1 MDKQL
6 IHDIIDKLEAYDTIA
21 LYRHVY
27 PDPDSYG
34 AQVALKEIIQESFP
48 GKTVYLMGEHD
59 ERLSYIGKMDDKE
72 GIKLDKS
79 SLAVILDVA
88 NAPRVDDQSFN
99 DCGYMV
105 KIDHHYP
112 FDEPFE
118 QLTWVDTE
126 YPATCVMLM
135 DLVAHSEGRL
145 KFTKRAR
152 EALYIGMIADTGRFE
167 YIENPTSLFERLVHI
182 TYDLNTKPLYEAYY
196 ERKVNEVQFEGYIYS
211 NFEMRENG
219 VAILK
224 IPADIQ
230 EKFNINYMVAARKAN
245 TLKGIEGLVNWHFFA
260 EVPGTNKIMC
270 EFRSNGPR
278 VNDIAA
284 KYGGGGH
291 MLAGGATVEGWDTV
305 ECIIQDFIDNAKA
318 YEEDKKAH

>member
-1 MDKQL
+1 MNTEL
-6 IHDIIDKLEAYDTIA
+6 IHQIIDKLESYDTIA

-34 AQVALKEIIQESFP
+34 AQVALKEIIEESFP
-48 GKTVYLMGEHD
+48 GKKVYLMGEHD
-59 ERLSYIGKMDDKE
+59 ERLGYIGEMHKKE
-72 GIKLDKS
+72 EVTLDEK

-99 DCGYMV
+99 DCGYIL
-105 KIDHHYP
+105 KIDHHHP

-118 QLTWVDTE
+118 ALTWVDTT

-135 DLVAHSEGRL
+135 DLVIHSKGRL
-145 KFTKRAR
+145 KFSKRSR

-182 TYDLNTKPLYEAYY
+182 THDLDTKPLYEAYY

-211 NFEMRENG
+211 NFEIRENG

-224 IPADIQ
+224 IPASVL
-230 EKFNINYMVAARKAN
+230 EKFDMNYMVAARKAN

-270 EFRSNGPR
+270 EFRSSGPQVNG
-278 VNDIAA
+278 IAA

-291 MLAGGATVEGWDTV
+291 HLAAGATVEGWDTV
-305 ECIIQDFIDNAKA
+305 EAMIKDFEVNAGAYKA
-318 YEEDKKAH
+318 AH